1 MSLHRLS
8 AGAGYTYLLRHTAC
22 GDVQRAAATPLT
34 AYYTEAGY
42 PPGRWYG
49 AGLSGLADGRGLA
62 TGSIVTE
69 QQMGALY
76 GAGRDPVTGV
86 GLGKAYPTF
95 APLAERIA
103 RKVATLPH
111 DLDPQQRK
119 DQTAAI
125 QTREGNRPSPC
136 AVAGFDL
143 TFTIPKSASV
153 LWALADPKTQAAI
166 AESHRA
172 AVDDVLAFLEARALF
187 TRTGSAGCAQVPTQG
202 MLATSFDHWDT
213 RTGDPNLHTHVVIAN
228 KVQGPDGAWRSLD
241 SRALHHAAV
250 AVSEMYDD
258 LLADHLAVRLPVKWG
273 WRSRG
278 ERRTP
283 AFELDGIDDQLLSE
297 FSTRSVQVD
306 AAMRDRL
313 VEFHATHSR
322 GPTRIEVLQLRQQ
335 ATRATRP
342 AKSAHPLSELLV
354 KWREQAQRLTG
365 HAPQVIA
372 DGTLQVS
379 TRPLRVDQ
387 ISPDLVLRL
396 ADETLENVMVRR
408 STWTPWNVL
417 TEAARTTR
425 GIRMVSSADR
435 RALIDSVTAAVLDAS
450 TPLDPPELVEM
461 PQEYRRADGTS
472 VFTRPG
478 EHRYSYPR
486 LLDAEQRLL
495 DANLASG
502 AAQVPKH
509 VAQRLA
515 TTPQH
520 ATRTG
525 NAVKLADDQVAAVIA
540 VATSGRHLDVLVGPA
555 GTGKTT
561 TLRALRAAWE
571 TTHGRGSV
579 LGLAP
584 SATAAHELSAALDI
598 NCENTAKWLYE
609 TTGPG
614 GLQRIAVLAGL
625 KQRQAT
631 TTDLPAVRR
640 IEAARANLGR
650 EQQRWTLRPG
660 QLLVVDEA
668 SLAGTL
674 ALDNLRQQA
683 MTAGAKLLL
692 VGDHR
697 QLTSVD
703 AGGAFGLLAEQGRS
717 LELRSLWRFRNR
729 WEAGATR
736 RLRHGDPDVLDD
748 YEQRG
753 RLQAGPAEAMLEAA
767 YQGWQASEQAGQA
780 AVLVASDTHTVEA
793 LNTRAHEDRVIAGLV
808 SPDRVPLGSEGERGQ
823 VGVGDRVVTRRN
835 NRGLAVPGHGHVR
848 NGSLWTVVATSPD
861 GSLTVSPADRHVTHG
876 CEPDPAS
883 TVKLPAAYVAA
894 YVDLGY
900 ATTAHRAQGLTVD
913 ACHTLVGPGM
923 SREALYVAM
932 TRGRDAN
939 IAYVATD
946 AVDPACDQLPDVHAA
961 RTGRQILDQ
970 VLATSSAELSA
981 TQTLV
986 QRQDVARS
994 LKTLTPIRE
1003 TLVAEVD
1010 VRRWQPLL
1018 VDCGLTDDQAERLL
1032 DSPARGALFAALR
1045 EGENLGH
1052 PMPRVLA
1059 GLVAARPL
1067 DAPDDP
1073 TRDVAA
1079 VLHERVDRWLEI
1091 APEPP
1096 QSAPPSAA
1104 ASLLLADRAYAS
1116 ADESD
1121 PVVDTL
1127 AQIDALIAQR
1137 IDALTDSATATRP
1150 SWLRPLE
1157 GDPSTGAGST
1167 GQRERIAVVVAY
1179 RDLTGTDSPSP
1190 LGPDRTTDRIGGRRR
1205 RIAGH
1210 AASTA
1215 ERTTVRQDER
1225 SPSL

>member
-8 AGAGYTYLLRHTAC
+8 AGAGYLYLLRHTAC
-22 GDVQRAAATPLT
+22 GDVQRAVATPLT

-49 AGLSGLADGRGLA
+49 AGLAGLADGLGLA
-62 TGSIVTE
+62 TGSAVNEE
-69 QQMGALY
+69 QMAALY
-76 GAGRDPVTGV
+76 GAGRDPLTGV

-95 APLAERIA
+95 TPLAERIA
-103 RKVATLPH
+103 RKMATLPD

-125 QTREGNRPSPC
+125 QACEDSRSSPC
-136 AVAGFDL
+136 GVAGFDL

-153 LWALADPKTQAAI
+153 LWALADPRTQAAV

-187 TRTGSAGCAQVPTQG
+187 TRTGSAGCAQVPTLG
-202 MLATSFDHWDT
+202 MMATAFDHWDT

-228 KVQGPDGAWRSLD
+228 KVQGPDGVWRSLD

-258 LLADHLAVRLPVKWG
+258 LLADHLAVRLPVKWE
-273 WRSRG
+273 WRTRG

-283 AFELDGIDDQLLSE
+283 AFELDGIDDRLLSE

-313 VEFHATHSR
+313 VDFHTAHGR
-322 GPTRIEVLQLRQQ
+322 GPTRVEVLQLRQQ

-342 AKSAHPLSELLV
+342 AKSPHPLSDLLAR
-354 KWREQAQRLTG
+354 WRVQAHQLTG
-365 HAPQVIA
+365 HPPQAIA
-372 DGTLQVS
+372 DGALHAER
-379 TRPLRVDQ
+379 RPLRIDQ
-387 ISPDLVLRL
+387 ISPEMVRRL
-396 ADETLENVMVRR
+396 AEITLDDVMARR

-425 GIRMVSSADR
+425 GLRMASSADR
-435 RALIDSVTAAVLDAS
+435 LAFVDQVAAAVLDAS
-450 TPLDPPELVEM
+450 TPLDPPDLVKM
-461 PQEYRRADGTS
+461 PQEYRRPDGSS

-478 EHRYSYPR
+478 EHRFSHPR

-495 DANLASG
+495 EANTATGAS
-502 AAQVPKH
+502 QVPEH

-525 NAVKLADDQVAAVIA
+525 QAVKLADDQVAAVIA
-540 VATSGRHLDVLVGPA
+540 IATSGRHLDVLVGPA

-571 TTHGRGSV
+571 TTYGRGSV

-598 NCENTAKWLYE
+598 GCENTAKWLYE

-614 GLQRIAVLAGL
+614 GVQRVAVLAGL
-625 KQRQAT
+625 QQRRAT

-640 IEAARANLGR
+640 LDVARATLEH

-674 ALDNLRQQA
+674 ALDNLREQA
-683 MTAGAKLLL
+683 MAAGAKLLL

-736 RLRHGDPDVLDD
+736 RLRHGDLDVLDD
-748 YEQRG
+748 YEQHG
-753 RLQAGPAEAMLEAA
+753 RLQSGPAEAMLEAA
-767 YQGWQASEQAGQA
+767 YLGWQASEQTGQA

-793 LNTRAHEDRVIAGLV
+793 LNARAHEDRVTAGLV
-808 SPDRVPLGSEGERGQ
+808 SPDGVSLSSAGERGQ

-835 NRGLAVPGHGHVR
+835 NRRLAVPGHGHVR
-848 NGSLWTVVATSPD
+848 NGSLWTVVATGPD
-861 GSLTVSPADRHVTHG
+861 GSMTVSPADRHVTHG

-883 TVKLPAAYVAA
+883 TVTLPAAYVAEH
-894 YVDLGY
+894 VDLGY

-946 AVDPACDQLPDVHAA
+946 AVDPACDQLPDVHAT
-961 RTGRQILDQ
+961 RTGRQILEQ

-981 TQTLV
+981 TQMLV
-986 QRQDVARS
+986 QRQTEARS
-994 LKTLTPIRE
+994 LKTLSPIRE

-1018 VDCGLTDDQAERLL
+1018 GECGLTGDQAERVL

-1045 EGENLGH
+1045 EGDNLGH
-1052 PMPRVLA
+1052 SMPRVLA
-1059 GLVAARPL
+1059 RLIAARPL
-1067 DAPDDP
+1067 NAPDDP

-1079 VLHERVDRWLEI
+1079 VLHERVDRWLET
-1091 APEPP
+1091 APERLHD
-1096 QSAPPSAA
+1096 APPPPA
-1104 ASLLLADRAYAS
+1104 ASLGLADRTLLDT
-1116 ADESD
+1116 DERD
-1121 PVVDTL
+1121 PIQEAV
-1127 AQIDALIAQR
+1127 AEIDALIAKR
-1137 IDALTDSATATRP
+1137 IEALLETSQDLADTR
-1150 SWLRPLE
+1150 
-1157 GDPSTGAGST
+1157 
-1167 GQRERIAVVVAY
+1167 
-1179 RDLTGTDSPSP
+1179 SPSQ
-1190 LGPDRTTDRIGGRRR
+1190 LHLDRSADDIGRRR
-1205 RIAGH
+1205 RQTAGY
-1210 AASTA
+1210 AATRP
-1215 ERTTVRQDER
+1215 EEVTHDDEER
-1225 SPSL
+1225 SLGL

>member
-1 MSLHRLS
+1 M
-8 AGAGYTYLLRHTAC
+8 T
-22 GDVQRAAATPLT
+22 
-34 AYYTEAGY
+34 
-42 PPGRWYG
+42 
-49 AGLSGLADGRGLA
+49 
-62 TGSIVTE
+62 
-69 QQMGALY
+69 
-76 GAGRDPVTGV
+76 
-86 GLGKAYPTF
+86 
-95 APLAERIA
+95 
-103 RKVATLPH
+103 
-111 DLDPQQRK
+111 
-119 DQTAAI
+119 
-125 QTREGNRPSPC
+125 
-136 AVAGFDL
+136 
-143 TFTIPKSASV
+143 
-153 LWALADPKTQAAI
+153 
-166 AESHRA
+166 
-172 AVDDVLAFLEARALF
+172 
-187 TRTGSAGCAQVPTQG
+187 
-202 MLATSFDHWDT
+202 
-213 RTGDPNLHTHVVIAN
+213 
-228 KVQGPDGAWRSLD
+228 
-241 SRALHHAAV
+241 
-250 AVSEMYDD
+250 
-258 LLADHLAVRLPVKWG
+258 
-273 WRSRG
+273 
-278 ERRTP
+278 
-283 AFELDGIDDQLLSE
+283 
-297 FSTRSVQVD
+297 
-306 AAMRDRL
+306 
-313 VEFHATHSR
+313 
-322 GPTRIEVLQLRQQ
+322 
-335 ATRATRP
+335 
-342 AKSAHPLSELLV
+342 
-354 KWREQAQRLTG
+354 
-365 HAPQVIA
+365 
-372 DGTLQVS
+372 
-379 TRPLRVDQ
+379 
-387 ISPDLVLRL
+387 
-396 ADETLENVMVRR
+396 
-408 STWTPWNVL
+408 
-417 TEAARTTR
+417 
-425 GIRMVSSADR
+425 
-435 RALIDSVTAAVLDAS
+435 
-450 TPLDPPELVEM
+450 
-461 PQEYRRADGTS
+461 
-472 VFTRPG
+472 
-478 EHRYSYPR
+478 
-486 LLDAEQRLL
+486 
-495 DANLASG
+495 
-502 AAQVPKH
+502 
-509 VAQRLA
+509 
-515 TTPQH
+515 
-520 ATRTG
+520 
-525 NAVKLADDQVAAVIA
+525 LADDQVAAVVA
-540 VATSGRHLDVLVGPA
+540 VATSGRQLDVLVGPA

-614 GLQRIAVLAGL
+614 GMQRIAVLAGL
-625 KQRQAT
+625 KQRHAT

-640 IEAARANLGR
+640 IEAARATLER

-683 MTAGAKLLL
+683 VAAGAKLLL

-753 RLQAGPAEAMLEAA
+753 RLQDGPAETMLEAA
-767 YQGWQASEQAGQA
+767 YQGWQTSEETGQA

-793 LNTRAHEDRVIAGLV
+793 LNIRAHEDRVTAGLV
-808 SPDRVPLGSEGERGQ
+808 SPDGVPLGSEGERGQ

-835 NRGLAVPGHGHVR
+835 NRSLAVPGHGHVR

-876 CEPDPAS
+876 SEPDPAS
-883 TVKLPAAYVAA
+883 TVTLPATYVAEH
-894 YVDLGY
+894 VDLGY

-946 AVDPACDQLPDVHAA
+946 AVDPACDQLPDVHAT
-961 RTGRQILDQ
+961 RTGRQILEQ

-981 TQTLV
+981 TQMLV

-994 LKTLTPIRE
+994 LKTLAPIRE

-1010 VRRWQPLL
+1010 VQRWQPLL
-1018 VDCGLTDDQAERLL
+1018 VECGLTDNQTESVL

-1052 PMPRVLA
+1052 SMPRVLA
-1059 GLVAARPL
+1059 RLVAGRPL

-1079 VLHERVDRWLEI
+1079 VLHERVDRWLET
-1091 APEPP
+1091 APELR
-1096 QSAPPSAA
+1096 QSTRPSAA
-1104 ASLLLADRAYAS
+1104 ASLLLADRASAS
-1116 ADESD
+1116 ADGAD
-1121 PVVDTL
+1121 PIVDTL

-1150 SWLRPLE
+1150 SWLTPLD
-1157 GDPSTGAGST
+1157 GDPSTGADST
-1167 GQRERIAVVVAY
+1167 GQRERIAVVAAY

-1190 LGPDRTTDRIGGRRR
+1190 LGADRSTDRIGGRRR

-1210 AASTA
+1210 AASA
-1215 ERTTVRQDER
+1215 AQRATVRQDER